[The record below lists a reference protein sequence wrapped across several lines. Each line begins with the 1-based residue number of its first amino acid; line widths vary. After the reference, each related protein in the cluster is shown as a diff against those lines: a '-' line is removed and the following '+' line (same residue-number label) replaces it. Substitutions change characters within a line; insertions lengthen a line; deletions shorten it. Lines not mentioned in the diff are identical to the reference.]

1 MPYFIQKDHP
11 DCSGWATVDADG
23 VVLGCHTTK
32 KDAIDQMVAV
42 ALATDEP
49 IGGERELRAV
59 DLSAPVFM
67 RANARRGLR
76 LYAEGKGGDGLVPQ
90 TITDARRMVAGEIS
104 EQKWR
109 KINAW
114 IARHLVDLEAVED
127 GEITAGVVAHLLWGS
142 GATRSEALRTQA
154 YAKRIIEQLDSEA
167 RSLEEN
173 THAWTHKQWLLYDA
187 LEDIAERTGKWMK
200 DAYGDGAHYVE
211 ESPFQDEGLICANCA
226 FYEGGQACEIV
237 EGGIKPNAICKFWII
252 PNVLITDARMQSG
265 EAYGGMTSNMDDDL
279 ESDEP
284 DDLDGE

>member
-11 DCSGWATVDADG
+11 DCSGWATLDG
-23 VVLGCHTTK
+23 EGDVIGCHTTK

-59 DLSAPVFM
+59 DLSAPEFM
-67 RANARRGLR
+67 RDNARRGLR

-173 THAWTHKQWLLYDA
+173 THAWTHKLWLLYDA

-265 EAYGGMTSNMDDDL
+265 EAYGGMTSNTDDDL

>member
-59 DLSAPVFM
+59 DLSAPEFM

-90 TITDARRMVAGEIS
+90 TITDARRMAAGEIS
-104 EQKWR
+104 DAKWR
-109 KINAW
+109 KIYAW
-114 IARHLVDLEAVED
+114 IARHLVDLEGVEE
-127 GEITAGVVAHLLWGS
+127 GEITAGIVAHLLWGS
-142 GATRSEALRTQA
+142 GATREEALRTQA
-154 YAKRIIEQLDSEA
+154 YAKRIIDQLDAEA

-173 THAWTHKQWLLYDA
+173 SHAWTHKQWLLYEV
-187 LEDIAERTGKWMK
+187 LEDIAEKTGKWGK
-200 DAYGDGAHYVE
+200 GTDGEGSHYVE

-252 PNVLITDARMQSG
+252 PNVLIADARMQSG
-265 EAYGGMTSNMDDDL
+265 EALGGMTSNMQDDL
-279 ESDEP
+279 ESDQPET
-284 DDLDGE
+284 LDGE